1 MKFPPWFLWSSPLV
15 LGFPGLGSSPSV
27 SGFSGFLLQFWVSL
41 FSGLSPCVMGFFGVV
56 QFWVSVVFYFC
67 RGFSL
72 LFSFCFRFLWSAP
85 SVLGF
90 SELARSMADCAHS
103 CVSCDRNSVWCVNI

>member
-41 FSGLSPCVMGFFGVV
+41 VSGLSPCVMGFFGVV

-72 LFSFCFRFLWSAP
+72 VFSFCFRFLWSAP